1 VAAPQEAIARP
12 QKIAILCAGQS
23 ARLLGEILRRV
34 PRYSCVGYLDGDPE
48 KHGKVYYDLPVLG
61 GFDKLAELG
70 EQGVTGAIPVLG
82 PLGLRLGMFE
92 LIRRAGMEAVTV
104 VEPSVVAASD
114 LRIGEGSLVSFGTVI
129 LNNVSIARYAFVGSG
144 VNVLHD
150 VEIGAN
156 CVIGGGTTIG
166 STSRIGPNFAC
177 GVGCV
182 IRSGGVTIGE
192 NVQLAAG
199 TVILQDVPDNSF
211 AIGNPGRVIRTHS
224 PVEVRYP

>member
-1 VAAPQEAIARP
+1 MAEPQP
-12 QKIAILCAGQS
+12 QRIVILCAGQS

-34 PRYSCVGYLDGDPE
+34 PRYRCVGYLDGDRE

-61 GFDKLAELG
+61 GFEKLAELR

-92 LIRRAGMEAVTV
+92 LIRRAGMEAVTIL
-104 VEPSVVAASD
+104 EPSVVAASD
-114 LRIGEGSLVSFGTVI
+114 LEIGEGSLVSFGTVI
-129 LNNVSIARYAFVGSG
+129 LNNVKIERYAFVGSG

-150 VEIGAN
+150 VTIGEN

-166 STSRIGPNFAC
+166 STTRIGPNFAC

-182 IRSGGVTIGE
+182 IRSGGVAIGE

-199 TVILQDVPDNSF
+199 TVVLQDIPDHAF
-211 AIGNPGRVIRTHS
+211 VIGNPGRVIRLQA
-224 PVEVRYP
+224 PIEVRYP